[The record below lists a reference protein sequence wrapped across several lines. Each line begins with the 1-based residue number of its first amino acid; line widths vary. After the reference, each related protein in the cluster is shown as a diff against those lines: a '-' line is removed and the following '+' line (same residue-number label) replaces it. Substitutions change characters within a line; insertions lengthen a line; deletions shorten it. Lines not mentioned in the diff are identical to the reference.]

1 MQKELTAACFDACF
15 TKKFAVD
22 ETCVKT
28 CYDKYLIS
36 LNLVY
41 KSVVQLGRATKSDY
55 VVTAVGAE
63 PKDRFEDEI
72 FPIGGTAM
80 FQEGGTPFR
89 KKYKE
94 NYLYSDPA
102 KSGR

>member
-28 CYDKYLIS
+28 CYDKYLFS

-41 KSVVQLGRATKSDY
+41 KTVVDQGRTMHSDY
-55 VVTAVGAE
+55 VVKAVGEFAR
-63 PKDRFEDEI
+63 DRFEDEI
-72 FPIGGTAM
+72 FPVGGRAM
-80 FQEGGTPFR
+80 FQEGGT
-89 KKYKE
+89 
-94 NYLYSDPA
+94 
-102 KSGR
+102 